1 MTEFTVT
8 ESGIQ
13 KLLQHLNPRK
23 AAGPDNLSVCFL
35 NECVIELA
43 PILTVI
49 FNTSL
54 SQGIVSGDRRNA
66 KVTAIFKKGARQ
78 DPANYRPVSLTS
90 ICCKLLEHCIV
101 SHSLKHLET
110 HNILTDCQHATQI
123 ITLLHE
129 LSSSLVKD
137 TQTDMIIL
145 YLSKTFD
152 RVPHSRL
159 LKKIH
164 HYGIRGNTHKWIE
177 SFLFNRSQQV
187 VTEGKT
193 SVTVHVIS
201 GMFQWSVLGP
211 LLLLMFI
218 NDLSENLTSDTIL
231 FYADAIVYR
240 QMKTK

>member
-1 MTEFTVT
+1 VT

-145 YLSKTFD
+145 YLSKAFD